1 MKKEN
6 ETDYRREIL
15 VRLVKKYYKRQ
26 VTYGQIKNER
36 RIIVKATEIY
46 KDYEKINCDLQVKL
60 QINEAAKQLEEM
72 QFISLKH
79 LLYSD
84 DIIKMYL
91 REDRLCEI
99 ESYLETQYHISTR
112 EYLVHNMMQLIKDY
126 QNKGDLTGYYCGK
139 LAHSMESS
147 ASAPDVI
154 KEREILQMLSFLQT
168 NKRELYVREASML
181 VYGSSKYFEETRY
194 ESVCNIIKEL
204 NQSED
209 NEATNSDEVLQKY
222 HIKNVEQ
229 EIWIRGDYVIEFP
242 DYVLK
247 TKYFAGG
254 IALSSMDIPRIKRII
269 VNTGQIMTIEN
280 KTAFGRFQD
289 KQCATVYLGGF
300 ANRPQICFLKKLYSE
315 NPSHT
320 YLHFGDIDAGGFLI
334 HQHLC
339 NATGI
344 RFELY
349 KMGVAQLRDARF
361 RHCLQGLSRNDMERL
376 KGLTDYPLYREV
388 AAEMIKSG
396 VKLEQEIV
404 CLAIME
410 DEAGAIGV

>member
-1 MKKEN
+1 MKKRKKIPGQTRRK
-6 ETDYRREIL
+6 ET
-15 VRLVKKYYKRQ
+15 
-26 VTYGQIKNER
+26 
-36 RIIVKATEIY
+36 
-46 KDYEKINCDLQVKL
+46 
-60 QINEAAKQLEEM
+60 
-72 QFISLKH
+72 
-79 LLYSD
+79 LL
-84 DIIKMYL
+84 
-91 REDRLCEI
+91 
-99 ESYLETQYHISTR
+99 
-112 EYLVHNMMQLIKDY
+112 
-126 QNKGDLTGYYCGK
+126 
-139 LAHSMESS
+139 HSMQSS

-242 DYVLK
+242 DYVLQ

-254 IALSSMDIPRIKRII
+254 TALSSKDIPRIKRII

-300 ANRPQICFLKKLYSE
+300 ANRHQICFLKMLYSD

-320 YLHFGDIDAGGFLI
+320 YLHFGDIDAGGLLI

-339 NATGI
+339 NAVGI

-361 RHCLQGLSRNDMERL
+361 RHCLQGLSGNDMERL

-410 DEAGAIGV
+410 DEGGAIGV